1 MPLYKLRRAFKRKK
15 KNPAHEKSIARLKYV
30 DIRIT
35 LYQRLTTRPHDKAD
49 MICVENRKYLAP
61 DFLAEFV

>member
-1 MPLYKLRRAFKRKK
+1 MALEELPQHLKEGKK
-15 KNPAHEKSIARLKYV
+15 KKAAHIKRLKYV
-30 DIRIT
+30 DTRIT
-35 LYQRLTTRPHDKAD
+35 LHQRLTTVLRDKAD